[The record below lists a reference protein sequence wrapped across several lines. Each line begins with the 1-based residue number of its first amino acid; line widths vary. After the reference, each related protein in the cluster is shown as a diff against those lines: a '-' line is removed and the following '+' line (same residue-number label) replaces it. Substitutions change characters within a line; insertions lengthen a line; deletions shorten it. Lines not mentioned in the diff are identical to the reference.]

1 MIVRGNRRP
10 AAWRGFCIS
19 FSLSSL
25 SLPDQWRTCTT
36 ESILE
41 LEAPGD
47 FVVSKSGSG
56 LSVDWGV
63 VFPPILM
70 GVPAVWRETRLHV
83 TLEHIY
89 GEVGRETY
97 RRH

>member
-10 AAWRGFCIS
+10 AAWRDCRIS
-19 FSLSSL
+19 AFLSSI

-41 LEAPGD
+41 LEEPGD

-56 LSVDWGV
+56 LPVDWGV
-63 VFPPILM
+63 VFPPILT

-83 TLEHIY
+83 TLERIC
-89 GEVGRETY
+89 GKVGGR
-97 RRH
+97 